1 MSKPLF
7 CILGASA
14 SGKSTLVQI
23 LEKEFNMKQIP
34 SYTTRPPRFKGEE
47 GHTFVSEKEF
57 KALLNRLSRIEGQVR
72 GVRSMLENDAYCID
86 ILTQVSAINA
96 ALNSFNK
103 VLIANHIRTCVKENI
118 QAGNDEVIEELVV
131 TLQKL
136 MK

>member
-1 MSKPLF
+1 MLWESVVIIKKIFLY
-7 CILGASA
+7 
-14 SGKSTLVQI
+14 LV
-23 LEKEFNMKQIP
+23 
-34 SYTTRPPRFKGEE
+34 T
-47 GHTFVSEKEF
+47 V
-57 KALLNRLSRIEGQVR
+57 
-72 GVRSMLENDAYCID
+72 ENDAYCID